1 MNVRLNP
8 YIGFRDEAR
17 EALAFYHSVFGG
29 ELSMMTFAEGGMPHD
44 PAEENRIMHGQ
55 IDAPNGMTLM
65 ISDTPSGMDM
75 QAGSNISIS
84 LSGDDV
90 SLLRSYWEKLVADGQ
105 VSMPLETAP
114 WGDMFGMLSDRFGIT
129 WMVNIAGQGH

>member
-65 ISDTPSGMDM
+65 VSDTPSGMDM

-105 VSMPLETAP
+105 VIMPLETAP